1 MLSLAAG
8 KKPQSG
14 ENHLLLGAGEICP
27 LLEGLC
33 THQKLLSHRPLVLG
47 FHKVF
52 YCLKRRRL
60 FEFFGIPSD
69 HRDAVG
75 SVTGTRLSVFS
86 FVPRRQ
92 QTRDSQFR
100 WEFWVL
106 QEGWRHVLRCSPPQ
120 APELIHAGLGLY
132 YYWFCCSFSRQLAS
146 KVCEELPVQASELL
160 SSRTVLL
167 NISGSM
173 C

>member
-8 KKPQSG
+8 KKAQSG
-14 ENHLLLGAGEICP
+14 ENLLLLGAGEICP

-47 FHKVF
+47 FNKVF

-69 HRDAVG
+69 HRGAVG
-75 SVTGTRLSVFS
+75 SVTGTPLSVFS

-92 QTRDSQFR
+92 QTRNSQFR

-106 QEGWRHVLRCSPPQ
+106 QEGWGHVLRCSPPQ
-120 APELIHAGLGLY
+120 APELIHPGLGFY
-132 YYWFCCSFSRQLAS
+132 YYWFCCFFF
-146 KVCEELPVQASELL
+146 K
-160 SSRTVLL
+160 T
-167 NISGSM
+167 ISIKGL
-173 C
+173 